1 MNDDTKK
8 GIIIILS
15 ICILYILIPKI
26 FIPDCKSETES
37 IKNEECEIRIER
49 VEHISSFDIIGT
61 NPENNEHCECHSYT
75 RWWMLYKDEME
86 EGNYFI
92 KKKGDLFLQIVK
104 EDTVITHE
112 YKCYEE

>member
-1 MNDDTKK
+1 MNHDTKK

-26 FIPDCKSETES
+26 FKSDCKSATES
-37 IKNEECEIRIER
+37 IKNEECEIKIES
-49 VEHISSFDIIGT
+49 VKHISSFDIIGT
-61 NPENNEHCECHSYT
+61 NPENNEPCECHHYN
-75 RWWMLYKDEME
+75 RWWSSYKDEME

-92 KKKGDLFLQIVK
+92 KKKGDLFFKIVK